1 MRYIASGE
9 GLQYFCDSQIL
20 LLLAKGNALDL
31 IDICLS
37 MHENSW
43 STGRQA
49 DYLDLSPTFWP
60 PPVFDCYQYAST
72 EKRGWGDLVTC
83 SDVTSGGQACYNH
96 KLCV

>member
-31 IDICLS
+31 IDICLR
-37 MHENSW
+37 MHENNR

-49 DYLDLSPTFWP
+49 DYLALSPS
-60 PPVFDCYQYAST
+60 VFA
-72 EKRGWGDLVTC
+72 
-83 SDVTSGGQACYNH
+83 TSSI
-96 KLCV
+96 